1 MNTEK
6 PINEAKGNAVLPLVI
21 GSVYGQTITGTTFK
35 QKVLKHQGSFNG
47 HEYYLVENV
56 ETGFRHTMI
65 GDELHCL

>member
-1 MNTEK
+1 MENQNI
-6 PINEAKGNAVLPLVI
+6 INEENGNNVLPLVI
-21 GSVYGQTITGTTFK
+21 GMVYGQTITGTTFK